1 MIEGNDIIIFA
12 NDWGGDPLS
21 KHQIALRLA
30 QRNRIVWVNSM
41 GNRNPTVSAH
51 DLRRAFKKLWQFCRG
66 CQPVANNIS
75 RFCPLVLPFH
85 GNRAA
90 RWINRRLLAWSLRR
104 VCRQL
109 GFREPVTLT
118 FVPNSVDVAGSL
130 GERLII
136 YYCVDEYSQF
146 TGADRTAV
154 LDMERRLMEK
164 ADLVVVSASRLY
176 ETKRAANANT
186 ILITHGVDVDHFR
199 KACFEETPVPE
210 DAAMLP
216 GPVIGFYGLI
226 EDWVDLNVI
235 RHMAT
240 SRPGWSFL
248 MIGEVKTDTSAL
260 RNLPN
265 VHFPGRRAYQS
276 LPGYCKKFDI
286 AVLPFVVNELTLAA
300 NPLKVREYLAAGL
313 PVVATPLPEVQK
325 LGALVRAATTP
336 GEFLDQCDALLAA
349 GRRGPDLAVSRQMDA
364 ESWDGKVEVLS
375 EFITSLPDRAA
386 NCVRPAAGAASSL
399 ATNPPR
405 S

>member
-1 MIEGNDIIIFA
+1 MIEGKDIILFA

-30 QRNRIVWVNSM
+30 QKNRVLWVNSM

-51 DLRRAFKKLWQFCRG
+51 DLRRVAKKLWQFCGG
-66 CQPVANNIS
+66 CRPVAKNIF
-75 RFCPLVLPFH
+75 RFCPLVIPFH

-90 RWINRRLLAWSLRR
+90 RWINGRLLAWGLRQA
-104 VCRQL
+104 CRKL
-109 GFREPVTLT
+109 GFRELVTLT
-118 FVPNSVDVAGSL
+118 FVPNSVDVVGNL
-130 GERLII
+130 GEQLVV
-136 YYCVDEYSQF
+136 YYCVDEYSEF
-146 TGADRTAV
+146 TGADRSKV
-154 LDMERRLMEK
+154 LELERRLMEK

-176 ETKRAANANT
+176 ETKRTCNANT
-186 ILITHGVDVDHFR
+186 IMITHGVDVDHFR
-199 KACFEETPVPE
+199 TACLEETPVPD
-210 DAAMLP
+210 DAAALP

-226 EDWVDLNVI
+226 EDWVDLEVI

-240 SRPGWSFL
+240 ARPGWSFL

-260 RNLPN
+260 RKLPN

-300 NPLKVREYLAAGL
+300 NPLKLREYLAAGL

-325 LGALVRAATTP
+325 LGDLVRAATTP
-336 GEFLDQCDALLAA
+336 EEFLAQCDALLDS

-375 EFITSLPDRAA
+375 ALITGLPGREQRAA
-386 NCVRPAAGAASSL
+386 SPEL
-399 ATNPPR
+399 ATQAA
-405 S
+405 

>member
-1 MIEGNDIIIFA
+1 MIEGKDIILFA

-30 QRNRIVWVNSM
+30 RGNRVLWVNSM

-51 DLRRAFKKLWQFCRG
+51 DLRRVVKKLWQFCGG
-66 CQPVANNIS
+66 CRPVANNIF
-75 RFCPLVLPFH
+75 RFCPLVIPFH

-90 RWINRRLLAWSLRR
+90 RWINRALLAWSLRR
-104 VCRQL
+104 ACRKL
-109 GFREPVTLT
+109 GFKQPVTLT

-130 GERLII
+130 EEEHLI

-176 ETKRAANANT
+176 EIKRACNPNT
-186 ILITHGVDVDHFR
+186 VLITHGVDVDHFR
-199 KACFEETPVPE
+199 TACFDATPVPE
-210 DAAMLP
+210 DAAQLP

-240 SRPGWSFL
+240 ARPDWSFL
-248 MIGEVKTDTSAL
+248 MIGEVKTDTSAV
-260 RNLPN
+260 RQLPN
-265 VHFPGRRAYQS
+265 VHFIGRRPYQS
-276 LPGYCKKFDI
+276 LPAYCRKFDI
-286 AVLPFVVNELTLAA
+286 ALLPFVVNELTLAA

-313 PVVATPLPEVQK
+313 PVVATPLPEVQR
-325 LGALVRAATTP
+325 LGELVRAATTP
-336 GEFLDQCDALLAA
+336 EDFLARCDALIAS

-375 EFITSLPDRAA
+375 ELIAHLPDRAERQGSR
-386 NCVRPAAGAASSL
+386 VPTSQAA
-399 ATNPPR
+399 
-405 S
+405 